1 MNRERILDFLIK
13 NYGKLIGVAIGL
25 IFSILTI
32 SIGIIKT
39 IFIFLCVYG
48 GYYFGDKIDKKERI
62 EEVLDKILP
71 LGKFK

>member
-1 MNRERILDFLIK
+1 MNKERILDFLIR
-13 NYGKLIGVAIGL
+13 NYGKSIGMLIGL
-25 IFSILTI
+25 TFSILTI

-48 GYYFGDKIDKKERI
+48 GYYFGNKIDKKENI